1 MSQWCPWQASGGMRL
16 SDRAVK
22 SPTVGEVN
30 IAEEESSKVSW
41 MKCVGTCAQTVPK
54 ADGEG

>member
-16 SDRAVK
+16 SDGAVE

-30 IAEEESSKVSW
+30 IAEEESSKVI
-41 MKCVGTCAQTVPK
+41 
-54 ADGEG
+54 